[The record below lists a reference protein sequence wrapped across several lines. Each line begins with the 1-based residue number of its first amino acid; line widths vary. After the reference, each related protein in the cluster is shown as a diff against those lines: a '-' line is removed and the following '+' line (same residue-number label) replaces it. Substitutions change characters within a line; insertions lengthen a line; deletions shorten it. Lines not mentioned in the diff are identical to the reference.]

1 MDNIIKDMYF
11 GNILPFWE
19 IQHRTKEYDEKSKQI
34 LKIQK
39 ELLEAFPEAEQL
51 LESYCTAHYE
61 SADIFGYQQFQL
73 GMKVGAQIM
82 MEMLK
87 PIERQIYEPTLVE
100 VGSYL
105 VYKNLLF
112 EQIFVENR
120 FLLFF
125 GNNNFG
131 F

>member
-11 GNILPFWE
+11 GNVLPFWE

>member
-11 GNILPFWE
+11 GNVLPFWE
-19 IQHRTKEYDEKSKQI
+19 IQHRTKEYDEKANQI

-87 PIERQIYEPTLVE
+87 PIERQIYEPTLDE
-100 VGSYL
+100 VGLIYITF
-105 VYKNLLF
+105 KK
-112 EQIFVENR
+112 I
-120 FLLFF
+120 
-125 GNNNFG
+125 
-131 F
+131 

>member
-11 GNILPFWE
+11 GNVLPFWE

-51 LESYCTAHYE
+51 LESYCTAHYK

-73 GMKVGAQIM
+73 GMKVGTQIM
-82 MEMLK
+82 MKMLK
-87 PIERQIYEPTLVE
+87 PIER
-100 VGSYL
+100 
-105 VYKNLLF
+105 
-112 EQIFVENR
+112 
-120 FLLFF
+120 
-125 GNNNFG
+125 
-131 F
+131 

>member
-11 GNILPFWE
+11 GNVLPFWE

-61 SADIFGYQQFQL
+61 STDIFGYQQFQL

-87 PIERQIYEPTLVE
+87 PIEE
-100 VGSYL
+100 
-105 VYKNLLF
+105 
-112 EQIFVENR
+112 
-120 FLLFF
+120 
-125 GNNNFG
+125 
-131 F
+131 